1 MNTSRVLRGT
11 VDPMRNALLFVL
23 LGAVVA
29 LGTSACGG
37 SSESSQAEMSP
48 TETWAD
54 GVCSA
59 LSTYK
64 TTLKETGATLKSGAV
79 SSEGFEAMT
88 QSMKDATQTLR
99 DDLGA
104 LQPPQTNAV
113 KTVRTTLQNLS
124 ASLQENAQTIQ
135 EANTDSL
142 LAAVSVVSTTL
153 LDAQD
158 QVSAAVEQLKVVN
171 ARGEL
176 EIAFSQAPA
185 CSAFPNL

>member
-1 MNTSRVLRGT
+1 V
-11 VDPMRNALLFVL
+11 RNALLLGL
-23 LGAVVA
+23 LGVVFA

-48 TETWAD
+48 TVTWAE

-88 QSMKDATQTLR
+88 SSMKDATQTFV
-99 DDLGA
+99 DDLAA
-104 LQPPQTNAV
+104 LEPPQTSAAATV
-113 KTVRTTLQNLS
+113 KTTLQDLS
-124 ASLQENAQTIQ
+124 ASLHENAQTIQ
-135 EANTDSL
+135 EANTDSVL
-142 LAAVSVVSTTL
+142 SAVSVVSTTL

-158 QVSAAVEQLKVVN
+158 EISAAVEQLKVVN
-171 ARGEL
+171 TRGEL

-185 CSAFPNL
+185 CAAFPSL